1 MDFHFEGLDVPITL
15 PDEYLSVVQYERLQR
30 FLHKHAGEPED
41 FRFVRECLADFLGD
55 PGFLAR
61 TDHLPMNLHN
71 MKQWERVNNHL
82 AALLTGSGKV
92 GDDVTHGVVSGPLA
106 GIPQENEPTP
116 KPTPEGDDAR
126 T

>member
-1 MDFHFEGLDVPITL
+1 MNFHFEGLDVPIAL

-30 FLHKHAGEPED
+30 FLHQHAGEPED
-41 FRFVRECLADFLGD
+41 FRFVRECLADLLGD
-55 PGFLAR
+55 PGFMGR

-71 MKQWERVNNHL
+71 MKQWEGINNHL

-92 GDDVTHGVVSGPLA
+92 GDDITDGVVSGPLPET
-106 GIPQENEPTP
+106 PQENEGTPT
-116 KPTPEGDDAR
+116 PTPESADVR